1 MFSTQTTF
9 ALTGLMDEFGV
20 PHIQLRRAIT
30 RELLKPLRKMI
41 FNLME
46 DTEEKKKVVDEVRY
60 THSKKK
66 LQSTIVNKK
75 GDKVI

>member
-46 DTEEKKKVVDEVRY
+46 DTEEKKR
-60 THSKKK
+60 
-66 LQSTIVNKK
+66 
-75 GDKVI
+75 